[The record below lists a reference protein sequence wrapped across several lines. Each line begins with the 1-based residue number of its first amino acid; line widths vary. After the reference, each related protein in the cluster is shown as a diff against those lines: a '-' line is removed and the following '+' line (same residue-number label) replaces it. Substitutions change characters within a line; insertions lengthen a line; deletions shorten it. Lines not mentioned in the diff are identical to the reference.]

1 MLQKQT
7 PELQGPWSPSPTA
20 VSPQHPPLQSP
31 QPLTKAADVTNRK
44 EKGFSLPPSFSQ
56 SHTSA
61 LAEPNWQG
69 SSGNALSRLP
79 APEIQRRMWKGRKE
93 AEEAQAPR
101 GRGEQERGHLEVTF
115 GILTHPTKNQAAVQG
130 VRHSPSLWSLQKNNL
145 AQGRVSSPGLWDK

>member
-79 APEIQRRMWKGRKE
+79 APEIQRRMWKKAGRRLRR
-93 AEEAQAPR
+93 PR
-101 GRGEQERGHLEVTF
+101 HQEGGVSKNGGTWKSRLGFLH
-115 GILTHPTKNQAAVQG
+115 IPPRTKQQ
-130 VRHSPSLWSLQKNNL
+130 S
-145 AQGRVSSPGLWDK
+145 RVSDTALLSGLCKKTT